1 MIVVIAKARIEL
13 PRRCQFPLILEIKRT
28 IFIAFFLVIKVRI
41 VDAGMT
47 ELGPSKET
55 VRIGKGHVL
64 LSFYGPVHFVH
75 MTVVIIVVVVPVSP
89 QETAVF
95 FIAVPVIHKAYV
107 VGLFRHK
114 RGAVII
120 YNRIG
125 AEPIEI
131 GIIIGKSP
139 GSV

>member
-1 MIVVIAKARIEL
+1 MPIPIDLGDKGND
-13 PRRCQFPLILEIKRT
+13 FHS
-28 IFIAFFLVIKVRI
+28 FFLVIKVRI

-95 FIAVPVIHKAYV
+95 SLRFQSYIRLTLLVFFVTKEE
-107 VGLFRHK
+107 L
-114 RGAVII
+114 
-120 YNRIG
+120 
-125 AEPIEI
+125 
-131 GIIIGKSP
+131 
-139 GSV
+139 